1 MICLGKFWI
10 LFISFTN
17 LGALCLY
24 FYDTSPSG
32 HILYCWLSYHLF
44 TNLKIITLSK
54 NEVFMVVVF
63 CYQNSLSWA
72 LWGLSTFWWQLQSAG
87 FSSRN
92 SLKWLTKTFQI
103 KLSRLTK
110 LSRLN
115 FTDWLHPG
123 ALFSGFQHPE
133 SPGISWAAQVWYLLL
148 SWRSTKDYKITNH
161 LCASYIS
168 ATSSPLRQ

>member
-32 HILYCWLSYHLF
+32 HILYYWLSYHLF
-44 TNLKIITLSK
+44 TNVKITIPSK

-63 CYQNSLSWA
+63 CCLNSFSWA

-92 SLKWLTKTFQI
+92 SLTWLTKTFQI
-103 KLSRLTK
+103 KLSRLTTPWGSFFWFSASWEPWHQ
-110 LSRLN
+110 LSCSSMIFVVVTVVVIVFFFL
-115 FTDWLHPG
+115 
-123 ALFSGFQHPE
+123 LFFLFFLGGGS
-133 SPGISWAAQVWYLLL
+133 AV
-148 SWRSTKDYKITNH
+148 DYC
-161 LCASYIS
+161 LEG
-168 ATSSPLRQ
+168 L